1 MKTLLLPL
9 SFAVLLLPAAAAP
22 LRSAEV
28 TTVVNDV
35 RVYRKTTS
43 VSVAKQG
50 DSVTG
55 TDAVHTGRNSRAELR
70 FPDQSITRIG
80 ANSIFSFR
88 SGSRDMEIQQGSFL
102 LQVPKNAG
110 GATIRTATV
119 TAAITGTTTLT
130 ECNPGHWIKFITLEG
145 TARLKHNKGGG
156 FMDIPPGQMIVMR
169 VDDNRIPRPI
179 VVNVGKL
186 VKTSKLLGKD
196 FGPLKEEADALVDQ
210 TVQDQK
216 DLRDNGKLV
225 PAGVIIGGPSIQKDG
240 GRNPDIATIPTFPS
254 GDMGGHDGGY
264 DDDWGNEGGG
274 GNDDITY

>member
-9 SFAVLLLPAAAAP
+9 SFAALLLPAAAAP

-28 TTVVNDV
+28 TTVINDV

-50 DSVTG
+50 DRVTG

-70 FPDQSITRIG
+70 FPDQSVTRIG

-88 SGSRDMEIQQGSFL
+88 SGSRDMEIKQGSFL

-119 TAAITGTTTLT
+119 TAAITGTTTLM

-145 TARLKHNKGGG
+145 TAKLRHNNGGE

-169 VDDNRIPRPI
+169 PDDNRVPRPI

-186 VKTSKLLGKD
+186 VKTSKLLGKN

-216 DLRDNGKLV
+216 NLRDMGKLV
-225 PAGVIIGGPSIQKDG
+225 PAGVLIGGPSINRGG
-240 GRNPDIATIPTFPS
+240 GRDPDNSVIPSLPS
-254 GDMGGHDGGY
+254 GGR
-264 DDDWGNEGGG
+264 G
-274 GNDDITY
+274 GNDDYYDDCSYGNGHGNDSPL